1 MTPAKR
7 AHSWHLWIEYG
18 FVLAILAAIGHMVWF
33 FIEYGYLRQPFF
45 YEPSGTWMDWFS
57 LSRYGHQRGA
67 YDVELTIYP
76 PLSFVLMKIFS
87 IKQCYAN
94 NFSEQV
100 RYCDWLGIVGLCG
113 FYLLAVVMTFLHFRK
128 VDRFTWI
135 PRSIAVAFGF
145 PMLYGFERGNFVF
158 IAFSFYIIAYGP
170 LVHSARLRWLAAG
183 MVVNLKVYMIAAVLA
198 PLAKRRW
205 MPVEGALLATLGIYL
220 ISWMIIGEGSPTQIV
235 RNLVNYSSGFG
246 AQRLLDM
253 WFASSLVP
261 IRTLMESEFPLYS
274 AFSSA
279 QVEAISVIAAALTYI
294 TQGLA
299 VTAVAA
305 TFLRP
310 EVVPNHRV
318 ILFGAIV
325 ALSAKEAGGYTEVFL
340 LMSIFMERWRGWA
353 RPTAI
358 VLAYIA
364 CIPDDLIIPAGF
376 PPLLRDSFLG
386 GREVSAQ
393 FGIGALSLMRPVLIF
408 TACNC
413 LAVVT
418 LRAVWADIREQ
429 GWQSR
434 WRFRRDWP
442 LLPGIRRPRAPLP
455 GASAAQSD
463 GG

>member
-1 MTPAKR
+1 MSPGKR
-7 AHSWHLWIEYG
+7 PHRWHLAIEYA
-18 FVLAILAAIGHMVWF
+18 FVLGIFAALAHITWY

-57 LSRYGHQRGA
+57 LSRYGHQSGA

-87 IKQCYAN
+87 IKQCYDN

-113 FYLLAVVMTFLHFRK
+113 FYVLAVILAFLHFRK
-128 VDRFTWI
+128 VDKFTWI

-145 PMLYGFERGNFVF
+145 PMLYGFERGNLVF
-158 IAFSFYIIAYGP
+158 IAFSFYVLAYGP

-183 MVVNLKVYMIAAVLA
+183 AVVNLKVYMIAAVLA

-205 MPVEGALLATLGIYL
+205 MPVEGALLSTLGIYL
-220 ISWMIIGEGSPTQIV
+220 ASWFIIGEGSPTQIV

-261 IRTLMESEFPLYS
+261 VRTLMQSEFPLFTV
-274 AFSSA
+274 FSST
-279 QVEAISVIAAALTYI
+279 QVDGIYLFATGLTYV

-299 VTAVAA
+299 VAAVAA

-325 ALSAKEAGGYTEVFL
+325 ALSAKEAGGYTGLFL

-358 VLAYIA
+358 ILAYTV
-364 CIPDDLIIPAGF
+364 CIPDDLIIQAGF
-376 PPLLRDSFLG
+376 PPLVRDSFLG
-386 GREVSAQ
+386 GREVAAQ
-393 FGIGALSLMRPVLIF
+393 FGIGALSLIRPVLMF
-408 TACNC
+408 MACNC
-413 LAVVT
+413 LAALT
-418 LRAVWADIREQ
+418 IKDVWKDIRHQ
-429 GWQSR
+429 GWQDR

-442 LLPGIRRPRAPLP
+442 LLPGILRPRPPVQGPEQQA
-455 GASAAQSD
+455 
-463 GG
+463 